1 MNGEKLELR
10 HHTEYSKGYQVI
22 VRFFKE
28 IGLYKEFKSYQ
39 TQSSFEYARI
49 PEHATDPIFYF
60 GRSGITQWI
69 ELHLG
74 KEICYYSYTLYYP
87 FIAFVEAFY
96 PEFMDTEGILSA
108 YESNY
113 RNNPY
118 WHIDK
123 DKKTIRLFTKEEQIA
138 RFHNRFTYD
147 NKNNN

>member
-28 IGLYKEFKSYQ
+28 IGLYEEFKSYQ
-39 TQSSFEYARI
+39 AQSSWEYKRI
-49 PEHATDPIFYF
+49 SVKTSDPIFSF
-60 GRSGITQWI
+60 GESAITKWI
-69 ELHLG
+69 ELHL
-74 KEICYYSYTLYYP
+74 KKKIFYYSYTLYNP

-96 PEFMDTEGILSA
+96 PEFMDTEGILTA
-108 YESNY
+108 YESMY

-123 DKKTIRLFTKEEQIA
+123 DKKTIRLFTKGEQIG
-138 RFHNRFTYD
+138 RFHKRNYL
-147 NKNNN
+147 